1 MILALEGGAA
11 AGMAGDDGAVGEV
24 EELFGGLVAEVG
36 EIVDDA
42 VLVEGMDES
51 AACGGERA
59 GSGVSARV
67 SGALV
72 PCHPDEAKSLGVPP
86 SDFFGMTDR
95 ICAFHR
101 KQDLR
106 SSGGLIEVF
115 AVGDQV
121 DDTGLLPELIHGELT

>member
-1 MILALEGGAA
+1 
-11 AGMAGDDGAVGEV
+11 MAGDDGAVGEV

-42 VLVEGMDES
+42 VLVEGMDEI
-51 AACGGERA
+51 AAFGGERA

-67 SGALV
+67 AGALV
-72 PCHPDEAKSLGVPP
+72 PCHADEAKSLGVPP

-95 ICAFHR
+95 ISAFHR

-106 SSGGLIEVF
+106 SRGSLIEVF

-121 DDTGLLPELIHGELT
+121 DDTGLLPDLVQGELT